1 MNVADFTSEHA
12 RWQAVEN
19 RDARADNAFVFA
31 VVTTG
36 IFCRPSCRARRP
48 LRENVRFYP
57 DASAASAAGFRPCKR
72 CQPAGLPPQAQKA
85 QRIAAACRLMEQSDT
100 PLTLAALAESATMS
114 PYHFHREFKAVTGL
128 T

>member
-12 RWQAVEN
+12 RWQAVES

-48 LRENVRFYP
+48 LRENVRFYE

-72 CQPAGLPPQAQKA
+72 LSL
-85 QRIAAACRLMEQSDT
+85 I
-100 PLTLAALAESATMS
+100 
-114 PYHFHREFKAVTGL
+114 HI
-128 T
+128 

>member
-12 RWQAVEN
+12 RWQAVES

-48 LRENVRFYP
+48 LRENVRFLRRCQRRQRGRFSP
-57 DASAASAAGFRPCKR
+57 LQTLPAGRAHAAGAKSAAYRGGLSADGTERHAADAGSTCRKR
-72 CQPAGLPPQAQKA
+72 RYEPV
-85 QRIAAACRLMEQSDT
+85 SF
-100 PLTLAALAESATMS
+100 SS
-114 PYHFHREFKAVTGL
+114 
-128 T
+128 

>member
-12 RWQAVEN
+12 RWQAVES

-48 LRENVRFYP
+48 LRENVRFYE
-57 DASAASAAGFRPCKR
+57 DASAASAAGFRPANAASRQGSRRRRKKR
-72 CQPAGLPPQAQKA
+72 SVSRRPVG
-85 QRIAAACRLMEQSDT
+85 
-100 PLTLAALAESATMS
+100 
-114 PYHFHREFKAVTGL
+114 
-128 T
+128 

>member
-12 RWQAVEN
+12 RWQAVES

-48 LRENVRFYP
+48 LRETYVFIRMPAPPARQVFAPAN
-57 DASAASAAGFRPCKR
+57 AASRQGSRLRRKKRSVSRRPV
-72 CQPAGLPPQAQKA
+72 G
-85 QRIAAACRLMEQSDT
+85 
-100 PLTLAALAESATMS
+100 
-114 PYHFHREFKAVTGL
+114 
-128 T
+128 